1 MKFLQIAVT
10 LALLV
15 VSTYALK
22 CNVGTS
28 GTGSTGTCVSTDL
41 GAAADTCISCKIS
54 AGGQSAATAGGCLA
68 ASTCAA
74 IKSACTGTYASCT
87 TDNCNSCSPASALQV
102 SFAFL
107 LAAVA
112 AMML

>member
-22 CNVGTS
+22 CNVG
-28 GTGSTGTCVSTDL
+28 GTGTGQTGTCVSTDY

-54 AGGQSAATAGGCLA
+54 SGGVSAATAGGCLA
-68 ASTCAA
+68 ASSCVTAKAACA
-74 IKSACTGTYASCT
+74 GTYASCT